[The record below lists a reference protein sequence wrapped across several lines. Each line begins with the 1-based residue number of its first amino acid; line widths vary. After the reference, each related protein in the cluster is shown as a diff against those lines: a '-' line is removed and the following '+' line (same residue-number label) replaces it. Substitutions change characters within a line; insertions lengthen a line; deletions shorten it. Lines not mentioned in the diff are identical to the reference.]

1 MPLVITTNKTL
12 LSKQGK
18 ITIYLVYALVFN
30 LDSQT
35 RYTQKRPGIV
45 LLGFIP
51 IIKGQVKS
59 EVYHTAIELILAY
72 KCFKPPT
79 CILLTNGI
87 LSARNDFKDWHL
99 YYLYRRKDKSILPYY
114 LINNSRL

>member
-1 MPLVITTNKTL
+1 M
-12 LSKQGK
+12 
-18 ITIYLVYALVFN
+18 FN

-35 RYTQKRPGIV
+35 HYAQKRPGIV
-45 LLGFIP
+45 LLRFIP
-51 IIKGQVKS
+51 IIKGQVKL
-59 EVYHTAIELILAY
+59 EVYYTAIELILAR

-79 CILLTNGI
+79 RILLTNGI
-87 LSARNDFKDWHL
+87 LSAGNNFKDWHL